1 MRNLF
6 VLILFFLI
14 VNGAYAQD
22 LIVTHE
28 GDSLNCKITK
38 IKKDHIY
45 FTFSYKNEIR
55 STLLPISNVRFHQYN
70 YYQTTEVPKE
80 KVIGHSNYQHFRI
93 ALNGGFS
100 YQIAKIAEDVPRDLR
115 DYVKGLKSGYHIGAD
130 LTYYISEPLGF
141 GLKYYLFKTSNSLD
155 NIYVSN
161 NYGNIT
167 YGKMSDD
174 VTTSFIG
181 PAFSVRLFN
190 HKKTNAF
197 LMNISLGYMGYS
209 DDKVL
214 IDPYKITGNTLGFAF
229 DAGYDIGLS
238 KHLSLGFQI
247 SCISGTLFEYKMDD
261 GVTSTTIKLEKDK
274 YESLNRLDFS
284 IGLRFG
290 I

>member
-1 MRNLF
+1 
-6 VLILFFLI
+6 

-80 KVIGHSNYQHFRI
+80 KVVGYSNYQHFRI

-100 YQIAKIAEDVPRDLR
+100 YQIAKVAEDVPRDFK
-115 DYVKGLKSGYHIGAD
+115 DYVKDLKSGYHIGGD
-130 LTYYISEPLGF
+130 ITYYISEPLGF
-141 GLKYYLFKTSNSLD
+141 GIKYYLFKSSNSLD
-155 NIYVSN
+155 NVYAYD

-181 PAFSVRLFN
+181 PTFSVRLFN

-197 LMNISLGYMGYS
+197 LMNLSLGYMGYS

-214 IDPYKITGNTLGFAF
+214 IDPYKITGSTLGFAF
-229 DAGYDIGLS
+229 DVGYDIGLS

-247 SCISGTLFEYKMDD
+247 SCITGTLFEYKLDD

-284 IGLRFG
+284 VGLRFG